1 MRPTVLEKI
10 NPFIKVVTILV
21 CGILMALTS
30 SWKLNLAVLIAA
42 LLALLLLSNCKLS
55 SLVKTFVPVIL
66 LAGAVFVSGMSYGKS
81 AAQSASIYDVA
92 SMDSALLLST
102 RILAYVGMGMMFA
115 LSTDQKEF
123 IMSLMHQAHIKPKFA
138 YGVLAAV
145 NLIPTLR
152 REWDEVNLAYRARKK
167 RTGLLPI
174 GPLFNTLV
182 NGIRWSENVAMAME
196 SKGFDGDGS
205 RTFAI
210 TTRVRAGDICFAV
223 LCIGLM
229 AAGMI
234 WFVNKE
240 KELSYESIGT
250 FV

>member
-21 CGILMALTS
+21 CGILMALIS

-102 RILAYVGMGMMFA
+102 RILAYVGMGMVFA

-123 IMSLMHQAHIKPKFA
+123 IMSLMHQAHVKPKFA

-234 WFVNKE
+234 C
-240 KELSYESIGT
+240 L
-250 FV
+250 

>member
-92 SMDSALLLST
+92 SWTLRCCSA
-102 RILAYVGMGMMFA
+102 RCILAYVGMGMVFA

-234 WFVNKE
+234 C
-240 KELSYESIGT
+240 L
-250 FV
+250 

>member
-66 LAGAVFVSGMSYGKS
+66 LTGAVFVSGMSYGKS

-102 RILAYVGMGMMFA
+102 RILAYVGMGMVFA

-123 IMSLMHQAHIKPKFA
+123 IMSLMHQAHVKPKFA

-234 WFVNKE
+234 C
-240 KELSYESIGT
+240 L
-250 FV
+250 

>member
-10 NPFIKVVTILV
+10 NPFIKVATILV

-102 RILAYVGMGMMFA
+102 RILAYVGMGMLFA

-123 IMSLMHQAHIKPKFA
+123 IMSLMHQAHVKPKFA

-234 WFVNKE
+234 W
-240 KELSYESIGT
+240 L
-250 FV
+250 

>member
-21 CGILMALTS
+21 CGILMAL
-30 SWKLNLAVLIAA
+30 I
-42 LLALLLLSNCKLS
+42 NCKLS

-102 RILAYVGMGMMFA
+102 RILAYVGMGMVFA

-123 IMSLMHQAHIKPKFA
+123 IMSLMHQAHVKPKFA

-234 WFVNKE
+234 C
-240 KELSYESIGT
+240 L
-250 FV
+250 

>member
-92 SMDSALLLST
+92 SMDYALLLST
-102 RILAYVGMGMMFA
+102 RILAYVGMGMVFA

-123 IMSLMHQAHIKPKFA
+123 IMSLMHQAHVKPKFA

-234 WFVNKE
+234 C
-240 KELSYESIGT
+240 L
-250 FV
+250 

>member
-21 CGILMALTS
+21 CGILMALPS

-123 IMSLMHQAHIKPKFA
+123 IMSLMHQAHVKPKFA

-234 WFVNKE
+234 C
-240 KELSYESIGT
+240 L
-250 FV
+250 

>member
-10 NPFIKVVTILV
+10 KPFIKVVTILV
-21 CGILMALTS
+21 CGILMALIS

-102 RILAYVGMGMMFA
+102 RILAYVGMGMVFA

-123 IMSLMHQAHIKPKFA
+123 IMSLMHQAHVKPKFA

-234 WFVNKE
+234 C
-240 KELSYESIGT
+240 L
-250 FV
+250 

>member
-234 WFVNKE
+234 W
-240 KELSYESIGT
+240 L
-250 FV
+250 

>member
-102 RILAYVGMGMMFA
+102 RILAYVGMGMLFA

-123 IMSLMHQAHIKPKFA
+123 IMSLMHQAHVKPKFA

-210 TTRVRAGDICFAV
+210 TTWVRAGDICFAV

-234 WFVNKE
+234 W
-240 KELSYESIGT
+240 L
-250 FV
+250 

>member
-102 RILAYVGMGMMFA
+102 RILAYVGMGMA
-115 LSTDQKEF
+115 F
-123 IMSLMHQAHIKPKFA
+123 I
-138 YGVLAAV
+138 
-145 NLIPTLR
+145 LR
-152 REWDEVNLAYRARKK
+152 
-167 RTGLLPI
+167 
-174 GPLFNTLV
+174 
-182 NGIRWSENVAMAME
+182 
-196 SKGFDGDGS
+196 
-205 RTFAI
+205 
-210 TTRVRAGDICFAV
+210 
-223 LCIGLM
+223 
-229 AAGMI
+229 
-234 WFVNKE
+234 
-240 KELSYESIGT
+240 
-250 FV
+250 

>member
-102 RILAYVGMGMMFA
+102 RILAYVGMGMLFA

-123 IMSLMHQAHIKPKFA
+123 IMSLMHQAHVKPKFA

-167 RTGLLPI
+167 RTGLLPS

-210 TTRVRAGDICFAV
+210 TTRVCAGDICFAV

-234 WFVNKE
+234 W
-240 KELSYESIGT
+240 L
-250 FV
+250 

>member
-21 CGILMALTS
+21 CGILMALIS

-102 RILAYVGMGMMFA
+102 RILAYVGMGMVFA

-123 IMSLMHQAHIKPKFA
+123 IMSLMHQAHVKPKFA

-223 LCIGLM
+223 LCIGLI

-234 WFVNKE
+234 C
-240 KELSYESIGT
+240 L
-250 FV
+250 

>member
-55 SLVKTFVPVIL
+55 SLIKTFVPVIL

-102 RILAYVGMGMMFA
+102 RILAYVGMGMLFA

-123 IMSLMHQAHIKPKFA
+123 IMSLMHQAHVKPKFA

-234 WFVNKE
+234 W
-240 KELSYESIGT
+240 L
-250 FV
+250 

>member
-92 SMDSALLLST
+92 SMDSALLL
-102 RILAYVGMGMMFA
+102 
-115 LSTDQKEF
+115 Q
-123 IMSLMHQAHIKPKFA
+123 HAHSRLCR
-138 YGVLAAV
+138 YGY
-145 NLIPTLR
+145 
-152 REWDEVNLAYRARKK
+152 D
-167 RTGLLPI
+167 
-174 GPLFNTLV
+174 
-182 NGIRWSENVAMAME
+182 
-196 SKGFDGDGS
+196 
-205 RTFAI
+205 
-210 TTRVRAGDICFAV
+210 VRAFYRPKRIYYVAHASGARQAEICVRRA
-223 LCIGLM
+223 GGSQSYPD
-229 AAGMI
+229 AAPRMG
-234 WFVNKE
+234 
-240 KELSYESIGT
+240 
-250 FV
+250 

>member
-10 NPFIKVVTILV
+10 NPFIKVVTSLV
-21 CGILMALTS
+21 CGMLMALIS

-102 RILAYVGMGMMFA
+102 RILAYVGMGMVFA

-123 IMSLMHQAHIKPKFA
+123 IMSLMHQAHVKPKFA

-234 WFVNKE
+234 C
-240 KELSYESIGT
+240 L
-250 FV
+250 

>member
-10 NPFIKVVTILV
+10 NPFIKVVTILL
-21 CGILMALTS
+21 CGILMALIS

-102 RILAYVGMGMMFA
+102 RILAYVGMGMVFA

-123 IMSLMHQAHIKPKFA
+123 IMSLMHQAHVKPKFA

-234 WFVNKE
+234 C
-240 KELSYESIGT
+240 L
-250 FV
+250 

>member
-21 CGILMALTS
+21 CGVLMALTS

-102 RILAYVGMGMMFA
+102 RILAYVGMGMVFA

-123 IMSLMHQAHIKPKFA
+123 IMSLMHQAHVKPKFA

-234 WFVNKE
+234 C
-240 KELSYESIGT
+240 L
-250 FV
+250 

>member
-123 IMSLMHQAHIKPKFA
+123 IMSLMHQAHVKPKFA

-234 WFVNKE
+234 W
-240 KELSYESIGT
+240 L
-250 FV
+250 

>member
-102 RILAYVGMGMMFA
+102 RILAYVGMGMLFA

-123 IMSLMHQAHIKPKFA
+123 IMSLMHQAHVKPKFA

-196 SKGFDGDGS
+196 SKGFGGDGS

-210 TTRVRAGDICFAV
+210 TTRVRARDICFAV

-234 WFVNKE
+234 W
-240 KELSYESIGT
+240 L
-250 FV
+250 

>member
-102 RILAYVGMGMMFA
+102 RILAYVGMGMVFV

-123 IMSLMHQAHIKPKFA
+123 IMSLMHQAHVKPKFA

-234 WFVNKE
+234 C
-240 KELSYESIGT
+240 L
-250 FV
+250 

>member
-55 SLVKTFVPVIL
+55 SLVKMFVPVIL

-102 RILAYVGMGMMFA
+102 RILAYVGMGMVFA

-234 WFVNKE
+234 C
-240 KELSYESIGT
+240 L
-250 FV
+250 

>member
-102 RILAYVGMGMMFA
+102 RILAYVGMGMVFA

-123 IMSLMHQAHIKPKFA
+123 IMSLMHQARIKPKFA

-234 WFVNKE
+234 C
-240 KELSYESIGT
+240 L
-250 FV
+250 

>member
-81 AAQSASIYDVA
+81 VAQSASIYDVA

-102 RILAYVGMGMMFA
+102 RILAYVGMGMVFA

-234 WFVNKE
+234 C
-240 KELSYESIGT
+240 L
-250 FV
+250 

>member
-81 AAQSASIYDVA
+81 AAQSASIYDGA

-102 RILAYVGMGMMFA
+102 RILAYVGMGMVFA

-123 IMSLMHQAHIKPKFA
+123 IMSLMHQAHVKPKFA

-234 WFVNKE
+234 C
-240 KELSYESIGT
+240 L
-250 FV
+250 

>member
-81 AAQSASIYDVA
+81 ATQSASIYDVA

-102 RILAYVGMGMMFA
+102 RILAYVGMGMLFA

-123 IMSLMHQAHIKPKFA
+123 IMSLMHQAHVKPKFA

-152 REWDEVNLAYRARKK
+152 REWNEVNLAYRARKK

-234 WFVNKE
+234 W
-240 KELSYESIGT
+240 L
-250 FV
+250 

>member
-21 CGILMALTS
+21 CAILMALTS

-66 LAGAVFVSGMSYGKS
+66 LAGAVGVSGMSYGKS

-102 RILAYVGMGMMFA
+102 RILAYVGMGMVFA

-123 IMSLMHQAHIKPKFA
+123 IMSLMHQAHVKPKFA

-234 WFVNKE
+234 C
-240 KELSYESIGT
+240 L
-250 FV
+250 

>member
-167 RTGLLPI
+167 RIGLLPI

-234 WFVNKE
+234 C
-240 KELSYESIGT
+240 L
-250 FV
+250 

>member
-81 AAQSASIYDVA
+81 TAQSASIYDVA

-102 RILAYVGMGMMFA
+102 RILAYVGMGMLFA

-123 IMSLMHQAHIKPKFA
+123 IMSLMHQAHVKPKFA

-205 RTFAI
+205 RTFAL

-234 WFVNKE
+234 W
-240 KELSYESIGT
+240 L
-250 FV
+250 

>member
-102 RILAYVGMGMMFA
+102 RILAYVGMGMMFV

-234 WFVNKE
+234 W
-240 KELSYESIGT
+240 L
-250 FV
+250 

>member
-102 RILAYVGMGMMFA
+102 RILAYVGMGMVFA

-123 IMSLMHQAHIKPKFA
+123 IMSLMHQTHIKPKFA

-234 WFVNKE
+234 C
-240 KELSYESIGT
+240 L
-250 FV
+250 

>member
-102 RILAYVGMGMMFA
+102 RILAYVGMGMVFA

-234 WFVNKE
+234 W
-240 KELSYESIGT
+240 L
-250 FV
+250 

>member
-21 CGILMALTS
+21 CAILMALTS

-210 TTRVRAGDICFAV
+210 TTRVRAGDICFVV

-234 WFVNKE
+234 W
-240 KELSYESIGT
+240 L
-250 FV
+250 

>member
-21 CGILMALTS
+21 CGILMALIS

-102 RILAYVGMGMMFA
+102 RILAYVGMGMVFA

-123 IMSLMHQAHIKPKFA
+123 IMSLMHQAHVKPKFA

-210 TTRVRAGDICFAV
+210 TTRVRAGDICFCV

-234 WFVNKE
+234 C
-240 KELSYESIGT
+240 L
-250 FV
+250 

>member
-55 SLVKTFVPVIL
+55 SLVKMFVPVIL

-102 RILAYVGMGMMFA
+102 RILAYVGMGMVFA

-123 IMSLMHQAHIKPKFA
+123 IMSLMHQAHVKPKFA

-234 WFVNKE
+234 C
-240 KELSYESIGT
+240 L
-250 FV
+250 

>member
-21 CGILMALTS
+21 CAILMALTS

-66 LAGAVFVSGMSYGKS
+66 LAGAVFISGMSYGKS

-102 RILAYVGMGMMFA
+102 RILAYVGMGMVFA

-123 IMSLMHQAHIKPKFA
+123 IMSLMHQAHVKPKFA

-210 TTRVRAGDICFAV
+210 TTRIRAGDICFAV

-234 WFVNKE
+234 C
-240 KELSYESIGT
+240 L
-250 FV
+250 

>member
-102 RILAYVGMGMMFA
+102 RILAYVGMGMVFA

-234 WFVNKE
+234 C
-240 KELSYESIGT
+240 L
-250 FV
+250 

>member
-102 RILAYVGMGMMFA
+102 RILAYVGMGMVFA

-123 IMSLMHQAHIKPKFA
+123 IMSLMHQAHVKPKFA

-210 TTRVRAGDICFAV
+210 TTWVRAGDICFAV

-234 WFVNKE
+234 W
-240 KELSYESIGT
+240 L
-250 FV
+250 

>member
-102 RILAYVGMGMMFA
+102 RILAYVGMGMLFA

-123 IMSLMHQAHIKPKFA
+123 IMSLMHQAHVKPKFA

-210 TTRVRAGDICFAV
+210 TTRVRARDICFAV

-229 AAGMI
+229 AAGTI
-234 WFVNKE
+234 W
-240 KELSYESIGT
+240 L
-250 FV
+250 